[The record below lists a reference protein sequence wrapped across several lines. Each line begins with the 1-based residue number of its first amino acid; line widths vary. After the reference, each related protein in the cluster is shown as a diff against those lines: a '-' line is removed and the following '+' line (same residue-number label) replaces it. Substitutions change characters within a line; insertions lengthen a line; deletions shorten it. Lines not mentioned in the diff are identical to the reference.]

1 MLLDTAVGTIIR
13 YRTILSYLC
22 FDKQGASCARAPA
35 TRLRSRRAAID
46 QRATAVVPVFRL
58 HHAVHL
64 DGPVVVADH
73 NCASV
78 RAAIGRTLSPAP
90 SMSGDPGR
98 VPSTAPSARFDSS
111 GATPREPR
119 ARRRRGAGSPA
130 EDCRRCRPRR
140 HPDGRPR
147 GRRRQGIRARGGPGF
162 RRAGVLASSMSTI
175 LYLKNYVRL

>member
-78 RAAIGRTLSPAP
+78 RAADGRDRPHA
-90 SMSGDPGR
+90 
-98 VPSTAPSARFDSS
+98 V
-111 GATPREPR
+111 PR
-119 ARRRRGAGSPA
+119 AVDERGS
-130 EDCRRCRPRR
+130 RPRSL
-140 HPDGRPR
+140 DCA
-147 GRRRQGIRARGGPGF
+147 IRK
-162 RRAGVLASSMSTI
+162 V
-175 LYLKNYVRL
+175 